1 MRVGGTSLVGGYGSK
16 AKYIHVPTPDMYIK
30 GNVPGDE
37 APILFRRKELC
48 VYPPPPCP
56 DNRAMSTRVLSKTLK
71 WKLGSL
77 SSPVATPR

>member
-1 MRVGGTSLVGGYGSK
+1 MSSTRE
-16 AKYIHVPTPDMYIK
+16 ADEK
-30 GNVPGDE
+30 GIDE
-37 APILFRRKELC
+37 LLCEIREIEETMC